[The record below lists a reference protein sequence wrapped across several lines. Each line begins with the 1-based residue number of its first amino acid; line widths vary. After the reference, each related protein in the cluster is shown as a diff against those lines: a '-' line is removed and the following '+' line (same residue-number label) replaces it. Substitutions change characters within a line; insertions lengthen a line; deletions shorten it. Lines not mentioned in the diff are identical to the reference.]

1 MTSRFVVDKRGVT
14 LIELMV
20 GLIIC
25 GLIVAG
31 IYRIF
36 VAQSRSYAHQDRVVE
51 VQQNIRSAMEIMIRD
66 IRMAAYKNDVT
77 AIVVPTPIFP
87 GDNTLTVRDDAIRVE
102 YESNGNLNAVVYKWD
117 AALSQLQRELFVN
130 GNPDASNPEVLLQNV
145 NGLSFTYGVDGIV
158 GLGDSQDGAID
169 DSNADGTVDDND
181 WRVSGATVNGGGLNI
196 IGVRAE
202 LTARPAVNPDL
213 PQSTV
218 PRTLV
223 SAVTLRNLCLI
234 K

>member
-1 MTSRFVVDKRGVT
+1 
-14 LIELMV
+14 MV

-102 YESNGNLNAVVYKWD
+102 YESRDSDDNPVLNAVVDKLE
-117 AALSQLQRELFVN
+117 AGELKRELFVN
-130 GNPDASNPEVLLQNV
+130 NNPVGQPEVLLENV